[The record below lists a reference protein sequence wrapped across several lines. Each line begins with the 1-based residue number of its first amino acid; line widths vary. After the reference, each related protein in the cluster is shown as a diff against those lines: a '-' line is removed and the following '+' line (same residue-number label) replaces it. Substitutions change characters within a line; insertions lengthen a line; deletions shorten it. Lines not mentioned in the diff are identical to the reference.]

1 MGRAADAGGIQFRV
15 LNRRKGPAVRGPR
28 AQADRRLYAA
38 AMQRAIRET
47 ANLTVIEAEVDDLV
61 IGDGAVTGVR
71 LADGRELACGAA
83 VLTTGTFLRG
93 LIHIGERQTPAGRV
107 GEAPAVGLSL
117 TLERLGFALGR
128 LKTGTPPRLDGD
140 DDRLGGGRDAA
151 RRRAARAVLD
161 ADRAH
166 HHAANPVRHH
176 PHDRGHARDHPR
188 ERAPFA
194 DVFRADREPRPALL
208 PVDRGQDRALRRA
221 RRTSDF
227 PRAGGA
233 RRHHRLSER
242 DFHLAARR
250 GAARGRR
257 EHSGTGKGPH
267 GAAGLRDRVRPRG
280 SARAAGH
287 SGDEALSPDCS
298 WPARSTAPPAT
309 KRLRR
314 KDLWR
319 VSTRPRGQGPRPRS
333 CSTARKAISA

>member
-28 AQADRRLYAA
+28 AQADRKLYAA
-38 AMQRAIRET
+38 GDAARDPRDRQSHGDRGRSRRSCHRRRR
-47 ANLTVIEAEVDDLV
+47 
-61 IGDGAVTGVR
+61 GDGRAPGRRPRVR
-71 LADGRELACGAA
+71 LRRGGADHRHVSARPDPYRRASDAGRPGRRGAGGRTFAHAGAA
-83 VLTTGTFLRG
+83 RLCAR
-93 LIHIGERQTPAGRV
+93 PAQDRD
-107 GEAPAVGLSL
+107 AA
-117 TLERLGFALGR
+117 TARW
-128 LKTGTPPRLDGD
+128 D

-176 PHDRGHARDHPR
+176 PHHRGHPRDHPR

-221 RRTSDF
+221 RRTPDF
-227 PRAGGA
+227 PGAGGA

-242 DFHLAARR
+242 HFHLAARR
-250 GAARGRR
+250 GAARAGRD
-257 EHSGTGKGPH
+257 HSGAGEGPAWC
-267 GAAGLRDRVRPRG
+267 G
-280 SARAAGH
+280 RATPSSTITWIRASCGPLWRR
-287 SGDEALSPDCS
+287 SVAPACS
-298 WPARSTAPPAT
+298 WRARSTAPPAT

-314 KDLWR
+314 KGLWR
-319 VSTRPRGQGPRPRS
+319 ASTRPRGQGVRPRS
-333 CSTARKAISA
+333 CSTAPKAISA